1 MSPSTSV
8 HLSGA
13 AGEGHAKAAASP
25 DRDALMLAEPAT
37 RTLVVRARSGD
48 RDAFE
53 LLVRANYDRLYAVAR
68 RMVSEPGDAEDATQE
83 ALLRAWREIPRLRD
97 ADRYEG
103 WQLKLLIH
111 ACYDLLRGRRRRSV
125 QLRVRPMPDI
135 AAPEDQGF
143 VERERLTKAF
153 AHLSPEH
160 RAVVVLHFYRD
171 LAPAEISALLG
182 VPVGTVNSRLHY
194 GTRALRAVLEA
205 DD

>member
-1 MSPSTSV
+1 
-8 HLSGA
+8 LI
-13 AGEGHAKAAASP
+13 
-25 DRDALMLAEPAT
+25 AEPAT

-68 RMVSEPGDAEDATQE
+68 RMVNVPGDAEDATQE
-83 ALLRAWREIPRLRD
+83 ALLRAWREIPHLRD

-125 QLRVRPMPDI
+125 QVRVVSMPEI
-135 AAPEDQGF
+135 ATVDDDWF
-143 VERERLTKAF
+143 VERERLATAF
-153 AHLSPEH
+153 RRLSPEH

-171 LAPAEISALLG
+171 LSPAEIGTLLG
-182 VPVGTVNSRLHY
+182 IPVGTVNSRLHY

-205 DD
+205 DDRATKQSERTA